1 MNAAPTLARLKDADR
16 WWLVAEGSWTGAHGR
31 QLEAVVAEAGAA
43 PAVESAATI
52 DMSRIEAIDTF
63 GAWILQRL
71 VRQSARAGRPLAVSG
86 LSPRYQGLVDQI
98 ARTNTAKPPRQAPH
112 NLVVGSLETVG
123 RVVSDLGSDATAF
136 ANRFGAIGSSVLNVL
151 ARPSRFRLTSTVHQL
166 DRVGW
171 QAMPI
176 IMLITLLIGG
186 IIAQQGFF
194 HFRRFGAEV
203 YAVDMTGIL
212 VLREIGVLIVAIMV
226 AGRSGSSYTAELGS
240 MKMREEIDALSTMG
254 FDPIEVLI
262 LPRIVALIIAL
273 PLLAFVG
280 MMMALLGGGIMA
292 WGYGGLSAE
301 AFILRL
307 REAISL
313 TQFEVG
319 IIKAPFMALAIG
331 VVSAMEGFK
340 VAGSAESLGVHTTE
354 SVVKSIFLVIILDGV
369 FAIFFASIG
378 M

>member
-1 MNAAPTLARLKDADR
+1 MNTAPTLEQRTEAGELRLFAR
-16 WWLVAEGSWTGAHGR
+16 GSWTGAFGR
-31 QLEAVVAEAGAA
+31 ELEGLLAVANEAPEPGITRTLE
-43 PAVESAATI
+43 VSK
-52 DMSRIEAIDTF
+52 IEALDTF
-63 GAWILQRL
+63 GVWALQRL
-71 VRQSARAGRPLAVSG
+71 ISKAENKGIPFALSG
-86 LSPRYQGLVDQI
+86 LPSRYQSLMDHM
-98 ARTNTAKPPRQAPH
+98 ARTSLGPPMAVPK
-112 NLVVGSLETVG
+112 LAWFAGSLETIG
-123 RVVSDLGSDATAF
+123 RVVTDLGNDATAF
-136 ANRFGAIGSSVLNVL
+136 ANMLGAIGSSALHVL

-194 HFRRFGAEV
+194 HFRRFGAEI

-262 LPRIVALIIAL
+262 LPRIVALIVAL

-280 MMMALLGGGIMA
+280 MMMALIGGGMMA
-292 WGYGGLSAE
+292 WAYGGLSPE
-301 AFILRL
+301 AFIVRL

-331 VVSAMEGFK
+331 VIAAMEGFK
-340 VAGSAESLGVHTTE
+340 VAGSAESLGIHTTE
-354 SVVKSIFLVIILDGV
+354 SVVKSIFLVIILDGI